1 MCRMYKGDVKML
13 MYRIVRPKDT
23 VDVAL
28 VKHKIDGKLSYV
40 NLTKAHIC
48 PCKFNTV
55 EEALADMDSKYQK
68 AR

>member
-1 MCRMYKGDVKML
+1 ML
-13 MYRIVRPKDT
+13 KYRVVRPKDT

-28 VKHKIDGKLSYV
+28 MKHKQDGKLSYV

-55 EEALADMDSKYQK
+55 EEALADMDRQIIEGKIIKYFEIK
-68 AR
+68 